1 MPTYIAQAGSPPVV
15 LDELRNIATQ
25 YSFPPEEL
33 TSLSDVAT
41 ILSDVGYAECTITN
55 AATDITPAFNE
66 RIELGNAANVSGS
79 LQASYAAVSLTG
91 DLSTAA
97 LQRHKDDK
105 KSEIENDTAARQQDA
120 TAFAKSAASGAG
132 TVSLKYDDETRGY
145 LAQVLLVAQ
154 NANTGATIKDAA
166 GTSVT
171 LSLAELKYV
180 CSGMISTNQTL
191 VEARNKAAI
200 DIAAATTSTQVTN
213 VKTTFTTSYP
223 PPAGT

>member
-33 TSLSDVAT
+33 TSLSDVAS
-41 ILSDVGYAECTITN
+41 ILTAVSYAECTITN
-55 AATDITPAFNE
+55 AESDITPAFNQ
-66 RIELGNAANVSGS
+66 RVQLGNAASVGGS

-91 DLSTAA
+91 DLSTSA

-105 KSEIENDTAARQQDA
+105 KSEIEADTSARQQDA
-120 TAFAKSAASGAG
+120 TNFPKSSGGAN
-132 TVSLKYDDETRGY
+132 VSLKYDDETRGY
-145 LAQVLLVAQ
+145 LAQVLQVAQ

-180 CSGMISTNQTL
+180 CAGLISTNQTL

-200 DIAAATTSTQVTN
+200 DIDVATTNTAVTS

-223 PPAGT
+223 PPSGS